1 MLRNE
6 RPSTELIG
14 PTGTP
19 FPPYPAGGQHFR
31 AAVMRHERIT
41 EFELRAPQP
50 IWPAAVITFGISLTV
65 SWMILLG
72 YGLIR
77 LIELAI

>member
-1 MLRNE
+1 M
-6 RPSTELIG
+6 TE
-14 PTGTP
+14 
-19 FPPYPAGGQHFR
+19 Y
-31 AAVMRHERIT
+31 
-41 EFELRAPQP
+41 ELRVPSRQP

>member
-1 MLRNE
+1 M
-6 RPSTELIG
+6 TE
-14 PTGTP
+14 
-19 FPPYPAGGQHFR
+19 Y
-31 AAVMRHERIT
+31 
-41 EFELRAPQP
+41 ELRLPSRQP

-77 LIELAI
+77 LLDYVI